1 MTVAP
6 SRLQMGTAAHISLL
20 MAMVLLALPGA
31 SLAADPE
38 AERLAGDAL
47 ALCTRADRLA
57 TDEQPAVLE
66 RALSLA
72 EGARER
78 DEHLARAHFAV
89 FCSLGRLVELR
100 GIGWHTLGSVGVVR
114 ESIER
119 AAALA
124 PNDVDILVGRGALL
138 LRLPRLLG
146 GDSTEAERC
155 LRRALELDPWHA
167 GARQYMTQ
175 LRGEPIVS
183 RPEPISSAALHAE

>member
-1 MTVAP
+1 
-6 SRLQMGTAAHISLL
+6 MGAAAHISLL
-20 MAMVLLALPGA
+20 IATALIALPGVGA
-31 SLAADPE
+31 AADPE

-47 ALCTRADRLA
+47 ALCTRADRLDA
-57 TDEQPAVLE
+57 AERPAALE
-66 RALSLA
+66 RALALA
-72 EGARER
+72 ERARAR

-100 GIGWHTLGSVGVVR
+100 GIGLRTLGSVATVR

-155 LRRALELDPWHA
+155 LRRAIELDPWHA
-167 GARQYMTQ
+167 GARQYLTQ
-175 LRGEPIVS
+175 ITGEPLVAA
-183 RPEPISSAALHAE
+183 PVPVSSAALHAE